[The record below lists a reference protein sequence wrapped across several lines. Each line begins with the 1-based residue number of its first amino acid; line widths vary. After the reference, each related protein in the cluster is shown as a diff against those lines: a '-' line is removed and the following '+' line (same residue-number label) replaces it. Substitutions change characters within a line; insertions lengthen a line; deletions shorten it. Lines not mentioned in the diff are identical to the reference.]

1 MAVKMKYA
9 VASLIM
15 FFSMVS
21 WAEEQKVYLL
31 SKRQIVNSNHTLV
44 VLFHDRAVTSIEDC
58 QREIQR
64 GYRDQW
70 RFYLHKFPR
79 PQGYS
84 EKKDYL
90 CIKAAMV
97 ADPWYKRATYDLIY
111 QFDVRTSKPKIKKMA
126 NLAECLHD
134 LRRELR
140 DETRKFFCGKLS
152 QTLVL

>member
-1 MAVKMKYA
+1 MKYA
-9 VASLIM
+9 VAGLLM
-15 FFSMVS
+15 LFCAVSM
-21 WAEEQKVYLL
+21 AEQQKVYLL

-44 VLFHDRAVTSIEDC
+44 VLFHDRAVTNLDDC

-64 GYRDQW
+64 GYREQW
-70 RFYLHKFPR
+70 RFYQHKFPR
-79 PQGYS
+79 PVGYS

-90 CIKAAMV
+90 CIKTPVV
-97 ADPWYKRATYDLIY
+97 AHPWYDRAPYDFIY
-111 QFDVRTSKPKIKKMA
+111 QFDVRTKATKIKRMA

-140 DETRKFFCGKLS
+140 DESRKFFCGKLS